1 MHTINKELTAYMV
14 TTPTNKN
21 GTSNCDPPKTPPKK
35 ASQKRLPLAQPLL
48 KVVLVHQEII
58 VFYKKNDLITNL

>member
-21 GTSNCDPPKTPPKK
+21 GTSNCDPPKTPPKRP
-35 ASQKRLPLAQPLL
+35 A
-48 KVVLVHQEII
+48 
-58 VFYKKNDLITNL
+58 KKDFLWHNLY